1 MTFTAPLGELVALT
15 VALVISGA
23 LSGLIAGL
31 FGVGGGTILVTVL
44 YQALVVLGFGGE
56 VATHVAVA
64 TSVGIIVPTSIR
76 SYLGHHAR
84 GADDTKL
91 LRQWIVAVPLGALA
105 GTFVARWL
113 PGAALRGIFAGMC
126 VVLAANLLIGTR
138 GLRLGDDIPGEPIRG
153 LVGGFN
159 GFLSTLLGIGGGLVN
174 NTFMTLYGRPM
185 HQAVAT
191 SAGVGALVA
200 FPGLIGHIL
209 NGLGTEGLPPFS
221 AGYVN
226 LLGVLVVMPTSWLLA
241 PVGVR
246 LAHALTRRQLEVGFG
261 IFVLLIA
268 IRFVASVVW
277 G

>member
-1 MTFTAPLGELVALT
+1 MTFTAPLGELIALT
-15 VALVISGA
+15 LALIVSGA
-23 LSGLIAGL
+23 LAGLIAGL

-44 YQALVVLGFGGE
+44 YQSLTVLGFDGD

-76 SYLGHHAR
+76 SYFAHHAR
-84 GADDTKL
+84 GADDTAL
-91 LRQWIVAVPLGALA
+91 LRQWLIAVPLGALL
-105 GTFVARWL
+105 GTVVARWL
-113 PGAALRGIFAGMC
+113 PGTALRAIFAVMC
-126 VVLAANLLIGTR
+126 AVLAANLLVGTK
-138 GLRLGDDIPGEPIRG
+138 GLRLGEDIPGEPVRG
-153 LVGGFN
+153 LVGGVN

-200 FPGLIGHIL
+200 FPGVLGHIV
-209 NGLGTEGLPPFS
+209 NGLGASGLPPFS
-221 AGYVN
+221 LGYVN
-226 LLGVLVVMPTSWLLA
+226 FLGVLVVLPTSWALA

-246 LAHALTRRQLEVGFG
+246 LAHALSRRQLEQGFG
-261 IFVLLIA
+261 WFVVVIA
-268 IRFVASVVW
+268 IRFAVSVVW

>member
-1 MTFTAPLGELVALT
+1 MTFTAPLGELIALT
-15 VALVISGA
+15 LALIVSGA
-23 LSGLIAGL
+23 LAGLIAGL

-44 YQALVVLGFGGE
+44 YQSLTVLGFDGDI
-56 VATHVAVA
+56 ATHVAVA

-76 SYLGHHAR
+76 SYLAHHAR

-91 LRQWIVAVPLGALA
+91 LKQWLIAVPLGALL
-105 GTFVARWL
+105 GTVVARWL
-113 PGAALRGIFAGMC
+113 PGTALRAIFAAMC
-126 VVLAANLLIGTR
+126 AVLAANLLIGTK
-138 GLRLGDDIPGEPIRG
+138 GLRLGGDIPGEPVRG
-153 LVGGFN
+153 LVGGVN

-200 FPGLIGHIL
+200 FPGVLGHIV
-209 NGLGTEGLPPFS
+209 NGLGVDGLPPFS
-221 AGYVN
+221 LGYVN
-226 LLGVLVVMPTSWLLA
+226 FLGILVVLPTSWALA

-246 LAHALTRRQLEVGFG
+246 LAHALTRRQLEQGFG
-261 IFVLLIA
+261 WFVVVIA
-268 IRFVASVVW
+268 IRFAVSVVW